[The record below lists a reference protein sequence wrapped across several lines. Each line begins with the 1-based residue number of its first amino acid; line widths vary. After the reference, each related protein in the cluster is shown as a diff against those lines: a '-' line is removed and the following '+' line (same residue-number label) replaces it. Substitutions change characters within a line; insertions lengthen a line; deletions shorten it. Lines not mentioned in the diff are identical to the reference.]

1 MKTMATNSNQ
11 KVLNLRSVVER
22 GFSVMKTRLN
32 LVSTLARSVNGYLTH
47 YIRVLFM
54 YIFKDCFKLEV

>member
-1 MKTMATNSNQ
+1 MKSMATNSDQ

-54 YIFKDCFKLEV
+54 YVLIDWFKLEV